1 MATTGHE
8 DTPKGTGVF
17 LGIIAAM
24 SGIIALWAIATI
36 VSGLSS
42 VGWSVP
48 EMGRQFLVATGNL
61 KEYETLVD
69 YYTHIKG
76 VEYLIAAAFFFVFPA
91 YYMSLKPKEAKVTT
105 K

>member
-1 MATTGHE
+1 MTAQENTT
-8 DTPKGTGVF
+8 KGTGVF
-17 LGIIAAM
+17 LGIVAAM
-24 SGIIALWAIATI
+24 AGIFGIWAMAAV

-76 VEYLIAAAFFFVFPA
+76 VEYLIAAAFFVVFPVF
-91 YYMSLKPKEAKVTT
+91 YTSLKPTEAKVTAE
-105 K
+105 

>member
-1 MATTGHE
+1 MTTQE
-8 DTPKGTGVF
+8 NTTKGTGVF

-24 SGIIALWAIATI
+24 AGIFGLWAMAAV

-42 VGWSVP
+42 VGWSIP

-76 VEYLIAAAFFFVFPA
+76 VEYLIAAAFFVIFPA
-91 YYMSLKPKEAKVTT
+91 FYMSLKPTEKEAKVTA

>member
-1 MATTGHE
+1 MTAQENTT
-8 DTPKGTGVF
+8 KGTGVF

-24 SGIIALWAIATI
+24 AGVFGIWAMAAV

-76 VEYLIAAAFFFVFPA
+76 VEYLIAAAFFVVFPA
-91 YYMSLKPKEAKVTT
+91 FYMSLKPQEKAKVIV

>member
-1 MATTGHE
+1 MTTQE
-8 DTPKGTGVF
+8 NTPKGTGVF
-17 LGIIAAM
+17 VGIIVAM
-24 SGIIALWAIATI
+24 SGIIGLWAIAAI

-76 VEYLIAAAFFFVFPA
+76 VEYLIAAAFFVVFPVF
-91 YYMSLKPKEAKVTT
+91 YKSLKPKDDT
-105 K
+105 KLTAH

>member
-1 MATTGHE
+1 MTTGK
-8 DTPKGTGVF
+8 DTAKGTGVF

-24 SGIIALWAIATI
+24 AGIFGLWAMAAI

-42 VGWSVP
+42 VGWSVT
-48 EMGRQFLVATGNL
+48 EMSRQFLVATGNL

-76 VEYLIAAAFFFVFPA
+76 VEYLIAAAFFVVFPA
-91 YYMSLKPKEAKVTT
+91 FYMSLKPQEEAKVTAE
-105 K
+105 

>member
-1 MATTGHE
+1 MAAQENTT
-8 DTPKGTGVF
+8 KGTGVF

-24 SGIIALWAIATI
+24 AGIFGIFAMAAV

-76 VEYLIAAAFFFVFPA
+76 VEYLIAASFFVVFPA
-91 YYMSLKPKEAKVTT
+91 FYMSLKPQEEAKVTV

>member
-1 MATTGHE
+1 MTAQENTS
-8 DTPKGTGVF
+8 KGTGVF

-24 SGIIALWAIATI
+24 AGIFGIWAMAAV

-76 VEYLIAAAFFFVFPA
+76 VEYLIAAAFFVVFPA
-91 YYMSLKPKEAKVTT
+91 FYMSLKPTEAKVTAE
-105 K
+105 